1 MGPPYDW
8 WIGRLEH
15 AYAKKIGLTALES
28 RIEEF
33 QEDLD
38 AHDSSLTTV
47 EVRMRRLE
55 FNLRVFMLQ
64 RRIADT

>member
-1 MGPPYDW
+1 MGTPYDW

-15 AYAKKIGLTALES
+15 AYAKKIGLIALEA
-28 RIEEF
+28 RIEDL
-33 QEDLD
+33 QEDLGS
-38 AHDSSLTTV
+38 HDSSLTAV